1 MPNMWKVEL
10 MDLLMCRLCWIGCDM
25 NSVCP
30 DDPRLHLALTD
41 CEGRVADR
49 EGWQS
54 GFGFWVC

>member
-1 MPNMWKVEL
+1 MWKVEL
-10 MDLLMCRLCWIGCDM
+10 MDLLTCRLCWIGCDM